1 MQSIPQSA
9 PLSIGLVV
17 LAVVFVILAVLYAVG
32 AIQLFVSDTHSA
44 HHYTH
49 TILFAVLAVASLVA
63 ANFTRPRTA

>member
-1 MQSIPQSA
+1 MDSIPRSG
-9 PLSIGLVV
+9 PLSILLVA

-32 AIQLFVSDTHSA
+32 AIQLFVSDPHAT

-49 TILFAVLAVASLVA
+49 TILFGVLAVASLVA